1 MRKQYKE
8 LTPAEKMIVGLI
20 YDVYSQFYYER
31 LGSTH
36 LKNARVHD
44 LRDLLKTNS
53 VPELDKYINFE
64 YLLGYKDEF
73 VRNKNLKSYDEPK
86 TYSDLGKFVTLFQ
99 NQTHWEKNLN
109 HDKNSTFITTIKRK
123 IIVLIWHRSWS
134 IPIAKRHKSFKT
146 SFSWLCRRPWRLT

>member
-1 MRKQYKE
+1 MRKQYKN

-20 YDVYSQFYYER
+20 YDVYSQFYYQR
-31 LGSTH
+31 LSSTH

-73 VRNKNLKSYDEPK
+73 VRNKNLTSYDEPK

-99 NQTHWEKNLN
+99 NQTN
-109 HDKNSTFITTIKRK
+109 
-123 IIVLIWHRSWS
+123 
-134 IPIAKRHKSFKT
+134 
-146 SFSWLCRRPWRLT
+146 

>member
-20 YDVYSQFYYER
+20 YDVYSEFYYKR

-53 VPELDKYINFE
+53 VPELNKYINFE

-73 VRNKNLKSYDEPK
+73 VKNKNLKSYDEPK
-86 TYSDLGKFVTLFQ
+86 NHSDLGKFVTSFQ
-99 NQTHWEKNLN
+99 NQTN
-109 HDKNSTFITTIKRK
+109 
-123 IIVLIWHRSWS
+123 
-134 IPIAKRHKSFKT
+134 
-146 SFSWLCRRPWRLT
+146 

>member
-20 YDVYSQFYYER
+20 YDVYSQFYYKR

-44 LRDLLKTNS
+44 LKDLLKTNS

-73 VRNKNLKSYDEPK
+73 VKNKNLKSYDETK
-86 TYSDLGKFVTLFQ
+86 TYSDLGKFVTSFQ
-99 NQTHWEKNLN
+99 NQTN
-109 HDKNSTFITTIKRK
+109 
-123 IIVLIWHRSWS
+123 
-134 IPIAKRHKSFKT
+134 
-146 SFSWLCRRPWRLT
+146 

>member
-20 YDVYSQFYYER
+20 YDVYSQFYYKK

-53 VPELDKYINFE
+53 VPELNKYINYE

-86 TYSDLGKFVTLFQ
+86 PHSDLGKFVTSFQ
-99 NQTHWEKNLN
+99 NQTN
-109 HDKNSTFITTIKRK
+109 
-123 IIVLIWHRSWS
+123 
-134 IPIAKRHKSFKT
+134 
-146 SFSWLCRRPWRLT
+146 

>member
-1 MRKQYKE
+1 MRKKYKD

-20 YDVYSQFYYER
+20 YDVYSQFYYKK

-44 LRDLLKTNS
+44 LRDLLKTDS

-64 YLLGYKDEF
+64 HLLGYKDEF

-86 TYSDLGKFVTLFQ
+86 NHSDLGKFVTSFQ
-99 NQTHWEKNLN
+99 NQTN
-109 HDKNSTFITTIKRK
+109 
-123 IIVLIWHRSWS
+123 
-134 IPIAKRHKSFKT
+134 
-146 SFSWLCRRPWRLT
+146 

>member
-1 MRKQYKE
+1 MRKQYKD

-20 YDVYSQFYYER
+20 YDVYSQFYYQR

-73 VRNKNLKSYDEPK
+73 VKNKNLKSYDEPK
-86 TYSDLGKFVTLFQ
+86 PHSDLGKFVTSFQ
-99 NQTHWEKNLN
+99 NQTH
-109 HDKNSTFITTIKRK
+109 
-123 IIVLIWHRSWS
+123 
-134 IPIAKRHKSFKT
+134 
-146 SFSWLCRRPWRLT
+146 

>member
-20 YDVYSQFYYER
+20 YDVYSQFYYQR
-31 LGSTH
+31 HGSTH

-64 YLLGYKDEF
+64 YLLAYKDEF
-73 VRNKNLKSYDEPK
+73 VKNKNLKSYDEPK
-86 TYSDLGKFVTLFQ
+86 NYSDLGKFIAAFQ
-99 NQTHWEKNLN
+99 NQTN
-109 HDKNSTFITTIKRK
+109 
-123 IIVLIWHRSWS
+123 
-134 IPIAKRHKSFKT
+134 
-146 SFSWLCRRPWRLT
+146 

>member
-20 YDVYSQFYYER
+20 YDVYSQFYYQK

-86 TYSDLGKFVTLFQ
+86 PHSDLGKFVALFQ
-99 NQTHWEKNLN
+99 NQTN
-109 HDKNSTFITTIKRK
+109 
-123 IIVLIWHRSWS
+123 
-134 IPIAKRHKSFKT
+134 
-146 SFSWLCRRPWRLT
+146 